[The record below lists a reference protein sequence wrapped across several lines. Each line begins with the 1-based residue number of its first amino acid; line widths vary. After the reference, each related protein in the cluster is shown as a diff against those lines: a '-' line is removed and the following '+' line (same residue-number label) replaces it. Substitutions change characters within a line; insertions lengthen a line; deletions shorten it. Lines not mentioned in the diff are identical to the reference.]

1 MTGYASFGVL
11 YISMKKKTV
20 HTKSSGKSTRRSS
33 SPKQTVFFRRILIIT
48 TCLVLAVIG
57 INLIDKSSL
66 GRAVAGTSIMRGMF
80 VQGTVSMPTLKEANT
95 YNIYYK
101 EAGAKEFINAA
112 RGISPNTTTYT
123 ISYLKKNVNY
133 QYRFAAVDGSGREI
147 LFSEIL
153 PLTNIEPM

>member
-1 MTGYASFGVL
+1 MTGYTSFDVL
-11 YISMKKKTV
+11 YIRMKKKTV
-20 HTKSSGKSTRRSS
+20 HAKSSAKSARKASA
-33 SPKQTVFFRRILIIT
+33 PKQTVFFRRILIIT
-48 TCLVLAVIG
+48 ACLVLAIVG
-57 INLIDKSSL
+57 ITLLDKSSL
-66 GRAVAGTSIMRGMF
+66 QRAVAGTAIMKGMY
-80 VQGTVSMPTLKEANT
+80 VQGTISMPTLSEANT

-112 RGISPNTTTYT
+112 RGISPNIPTYT

-133 QYRFAAVDGSGREI
+133 QYRFAAVDGSGKEI